1 MRVVALG
8 TKIYLFAGASQ
19 SAENLAGLY
28 AVISTCEACGVNP
41 TDYIADVLLRTDNHP
56 ASELDELLPHRW
68 APT

>member
-8 TKIYLFAGASQ
+8 KKNYLFAQASQ

-41 TDYIADVLLRTDNHP
+41 TDYIQGKVRGM
-56 ASELDELLPHRW
+56 LPVKKVVVW
-68 APT
+68 SAEAPMPV